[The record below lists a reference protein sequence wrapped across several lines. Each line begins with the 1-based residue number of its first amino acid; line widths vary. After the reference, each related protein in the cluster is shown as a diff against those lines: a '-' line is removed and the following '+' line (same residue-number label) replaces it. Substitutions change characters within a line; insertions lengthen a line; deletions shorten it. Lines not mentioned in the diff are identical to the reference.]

1 MLFSTLAGGDS
12 SSVCAPCPAGTYSGN
27 VGECGV
33 KFVLVF
39 ALGVCGFVCTGI
51 ALEWCGGD
59 QGHLRAVLEETSDL
73 NTASDSVPLQA
84 TG

>member
-1 MLFSTLAGGDS
+1 M
-12 SSVCAPCPAGTYSGN
+12 
-27 VGECGV
+27 GECGV

-39 ALGVCGFVCTGI
+39 ALGVCGPVGTAI